1 MGVNLEIKGQLA
13 KLLATEDLVIE
24 NKQVPTASFNVD
36 SRVLT
41 LPIWDKADNFVY
53 DLLVGHEVGHALF
66 TPNEDPDPSVPKQY
80 VNVTEDARIE
90 KLMKRKYMGLAKT
103 FYRGYQSFYRD
114 DFFELEGENVDLMSL
129 ADKVNIYF
137 KIGAFVPV
145 SFTAEEQE
153 IVDMVANAETFLEA
167 QEAAKAMY
175 EFSKKENEKESVA
188 NVETP
193 QLNQGSSDGDME
205 QQEQSSEETP
215 NESFSEG
222 GFDGGSSNSPGEDFD
237 DESDSGDQLDDL
249 DVKTDS
255 ILSDKLKNLV
265 SAEAMSNEYV
275 DIPKVNLDTII
286 NSNKKVSE
294 YINNFFIQHLD
305 DRKKYNED
313 INPYV
318 QVDLEYNK
326 FKNSAQKEV
335 NYLVKEF
342 ECRKSASAY
351 SRSTVSRTGVLD
363 CTKLHTYKYNEDLF
377 KKVSVIPDGKNHGLI
392 FILDWSGSMTNVIED
407 TIKQLYNLV
416 WFCKKV
422 SIPFRVY
429 AFTGEFNVV
438 EYNDDGEAILPK
450 NHYEAKEN
458 NLVVD
463 SRFSMMEFFTSETS
477 ASELDNQMKNIWR
490 IAWAAQKYVTYATP
504 PRIGFSGTPLNE
516 SIIALHQIIPH
527 FKKHHGL
534 EKVNCVILTDG
545 EANHLTRHKN
555 VVRREEEYLGRG
567 RLNELCYL
575 RDRKLG
581 KTYKVPYEWYE
592 FTNMLLTNLRDCF
605 PGVSVI
611 GIRVVE
617 GRDFNSW
624 ARRYCGFASGE
635 FDRVQKEW
643 KKEKSVSIRMSG
655 YHKYFGISA
664 TALSQDTEFEVAEC
678 ATKSQIKSA
687 FMKSLRTKKLNKKV
701 LGEFV
706 ELIA

>member
-41 LPIWDKADNFVY
+41 LPIWDKADNSVY

-129 ADKVNIYF
+129 ADRVNIYF

-205 QQEQSSEETP
+205 QQEQSLEETP
-215 NESFSEG
+215 NESSSESGFSG
-222 GFDGGSSNSPGEDFD
+222 GIPDSFGDDFD
-237 DESDSGDQLDDL
+237 DESDDGDQLEDL

-294 YINNFFIQHLD
+294 YINNFFIQQLE

-351 SRSTVSRTGVLD
+351 SRSIVSRTGVLD

-377 KKVSVIPDGKNHGLI
+377 KKVNVVPDGKNHGLI
-392 FILDWSGSMTNVIED
+392 FVLDWSGSMTDVIED
-407 TIKQLYNLV
+407 TLKQLFNLV

-438 EYNDDGEAILPK
+438 EYTEDGEAISPK

-463 SRFSMMEFFTSETS
+463 SKFSMMEFFTSETS
-477 ASELDNQMKNIWR
+477 TSELDNQMKNIWR
-490 IAWAAQKYVTYATP
+490 IAWAAKKYVTYMIP
-504 PRIGFSGTPLNE
+504 PRICFSGTPLNE
-516 SIIALHQIIPH
+516 SIISLHQIIPQ
-527 FKKHHGL
+527 FKKQHAL

-545 EANHLTRHKN
+545 ESNHLTRHKN
-555 VVRREEEYLGRG
+555 VVRYDDEYLGRG
-567 RLNELCYL
+567 RLNERCYL

-581 KTYKVPYEWYE
+581 KTYKVPYEWHE
-592 FTNMLLTNLRDCF
+592 FTNMLLNNLRDCF
-605 PGVSVI
+605 PGVSFI
-611 GIRVVE
+611 GIRIVE

-624 ARRYCGFASGE
+624 ARRYCGFVSEE
-635 FDRVQKEW
+635 FEKVQRQW
-643 KKEKSVSIRMSG
+643 KKDKSVSINMSG

-664 TALSQDTEFEVAEC
+664 TALSQDTEFEVHEC

>member
-13 KLLATEDLVIE
+13 KLLATEDLIIE

-41 LPIWDKADNFVY
+41 LPIWDKADNNVY

-129 ADKVNIYF
+129 ADRVNIHF

-167 QEAAKAMY
+167 QEAAKAIY
-175 EFSKKENEKESVA
+175 EFSKKEKEESVA

-215 NESFSEG
+215 NESSSEG
-222 GFDGGSSNSPGEDFD
+222 GFDGSSSNSPGEDFD
-237 DESDSGDQLDDL
+237 DESDDGDRLDNT

-265 SAEAMSNEYV
+265 SADAMSNEYV

-313 INPYV
+313 ISPYA

-326 FKNSAQKEV
+326 FKNSAGKEV

-392 FILDWSGSMTNVIED
+392 FILDWSGSMTSVIED
-407 TIKQLYNLV
+407 TIKQLFNLI

-438 EYNDDGEAILPK
+438 EYDEDGEAILPR

-477 ASELDNQMKNIWR
+477 TSELDNQMKNIWR
-490 IAWAAQKYVTYATP
+490 ICWAAQKYVTYSTP

-516 SIIALHQIIPH
+516 SIISLHQIIPQ

-555 VVRREEEYLGRG
+555 VVRQEAEYLGRG

-605 PGVSVI
+605 PGVNVI
-611 GIRVVE
+611 GIRVLE

-624 ARRYCGFASGE
+624 ARRYCGFVSGE

-643 KKEKSVSIRMSG
+643 RKERSVSISMSG

-664 TALSQDTEFEVAEC
+664 TALSQETDFEVDEG
-678 ATKSQIKSA
+678 ATKAKIKSA

>member
-13 KLLATEDLVIE
+13 KLLATEDLIIE

-41 LPIWDKADNFVY
+41 LPIWDKADNNVY

-129 ADKVNIYF
+129 ADRVNIHF

-167 QEAAKAMY
+167 QEAAKAIY
-175 EFSKKENEKESVA
+175 EFSKKEKEESVA

-205 QQEQSSEETP
+205 QQEQSPEETP
-215 NESFSEG
+215 NESSSEG
-222 GFDGGSSNSPGEDFD
+222 GFDGSSSNSPGEDFD
-237 DESDSGDQLDDL
+237 DESDNGDRLDDT

-265 SAEAMSNEYV
+265 SADAMSNEYV

-313 INPYV
+313 ISPYA

-326 FKNSAQKEV
+326 FKNSAGKEV

-392 FILDWSGSMTNVIED
+392 FILDWSGSMTSVIED
-407 TIKQLYNLV
+407 TIKQLFNLI

-438 EYNDDGEAILPK
+438 EYDEDGEAILPR

-477 ASELDNQMKNIWR
+477 TSELDNQMKNIWR
-490 IAWAAQKYVTYATP
+490 ICWAAQKYVTYSTP

-516 SIIALHQIIPH
+516 SIISLHQIIPQ

-555 VVRREEEYLGRG
+555 VVRQEAEYLGRG

-605 PGVSVI
+605 PGVNVI
-611 GIRVVE
+611 GIRVLE

-624 ARRYCGFASGE
+624 ARRYCGFVSGE

-643 KKEKSVSIRMSG
+643 RRERSVSISMSG

-664 TALSQDTEFEVAEC
+664 TALSQETDFEVDEG
-678 ATKSQIKSA
+678 ATKAKIKSA

>member
-13 KLLATEDLVIE
+13 KLLATEDLIIE

-41 LPIWDKADNFVY
+41 LPIWDKADNNVY

-129 ADKVNIYF
+129 ADRVNIHF

-167 QEAAKAMY
+167 QEAAKAIY
-175 EFSKKENEKESVA
+175 EFSKKEKEESVA

-215 NESFSEG
+215 NESSSEG
-222 GFDGGSSNSPGEDFD
+222 GFDGSSSNSPGEDFD
-237 DESDSGDQLDDL
+237 DESDNGDRLDDT

-265 SAEAMSNEYV
+265 SADAMSNEYV

-313 INPYV
+313 ISPYA

-326 FKNSAQKEV
+326 FKNSAGKEV

-392 FILDWSGSMTNVIED
+392 FILDWSGSMTSVIED
-407 TIKQLYNLV
+407 TIKQLFNLI

-438 EYNDDGEAILPK
+438 EYDEDGEAILPR

-477 ASELDNQMKNIWR
+477 TSELDNQMKNIWR
-490 IAWAAQKYVTYATP
+490 ICWAAQKYVTYSTP

-516 SIIALHQIIPH
+516 SIISLHQIIPQ

-555 VVRREEEYLGRG
+555 VIRQEAEYLGRG

-605 PGVSVI
+605 PGVNVI
-611 GIRVVE
+611 GIRVLE

-624 ARRYCGFASGE
+624 ARRYCGFVSGE

-643 KKEKSVSIRMSG
+643 RRERSVSISMSG

-664 TALSQDTEFEVAEC
+664 TALSQETDFEVDEG
-678 ATKSQIKSA
+678 ATKAKIKSA